1 MEGHNYGWIEIV
13 FFYGIA
19 LGFAGWQYW
28 SVSKSLE
35 EDRAKRRQREAEE
48 AAAKEA
54 DSSSDTA
61 D

>member
-1 MEGHNYGWIEIV
+1 MESHNFGWIEIV

-35 EDRAKRRQREAEE
+35 EDRAKRR
-48 AAAKEA
+48 AKEA
-54 DSSSDTA
+54 EKALTESGEEET
-61 D
+61 

>member
-1 MEGHNYGWIEIV
+1 MEGHNFGWIEIV

-35 EDRAKRRQREAEE
+35 EDRAKRRAKEAEE
-48 AAAKEA
+48 AEKKSADEA
-54 DSSSDTA
+54 D
-61 D
+61 

>member
-1 MEGHNYGWIEIV
+1 MESHNFGWIEIV

-35 EDRAKRRQREAEE
+35 EDRAKRRAKEAEE
-48 AAAKEA
+48 AAAE
-54 DSSSDTA
+54 SGEEET
-61 D
+61 

>member
-1 MEGHNYGWIEIV
+1 MEGHNFGWIEIV

-35 EDRAKRRQREAEE
+35 KDRAKRREKEAEE
-48 AAAKEA
+48 AEKNSADEA
-54 DSSSDTA
+54 D
-61 D
+61 

>member
-1 MEGHNYGWIEIV
+1 MEGHNWGWIEIAM
-13 FFYGIA
+13 FYGIA

-35 EDRAKRRQREAEE
+35 EDRAKRC
-48 AAAKEA
+48 AKEA
-54 DSSSDTA
+54 EKAERKSAERA